1 MIPSQRRSVRLPVR
15 TLVCNLDHWNEATV
29 LNVSEGG
36 LALEAMGPVNLNRP
50 VRVVLDWA
58 EVSGSIEA
66 GGEVVWNERGRTGLR
81 FNSLADSSHARLVEW
96 LFQEVA
102 ARFVRRQPAMPDRR
116 PHGLTLPVPARR
128 RATEMPTRPAKEA
141 AHPGSP
147 SSPTLQLTALLTSEP
162 QIGAG
167 ELELP
172 PLLDLMAKR
181 AQCITHAAGAAIALG
196 ARHSAVCMARSGD
209 SAPDLGVAIGAGHG
223 LAGQCLANGAIVRS
237 DDVEQDPRA
246 DHESS
251 RLMGIRS
258 ALILPLHNQQAAIIG
273 LLGVFSGRTSAF
285 DDYDLATLQRMTD
298 VITSLAQPTPTTT
311 VSAL

>member
-1 MIPSQRRSVRLPVR
+1 MIPSLRRSVRLPVR

-36 LALEAMGPVNLNRP
+36 MALEAMGPVNLNRP

-81 FNSLADSSHARLVEW
+81 FTAVAESSRARLVEW

-102 ARFVRRQPAMPDRR
+102 ARFVRRQPVMADRR
-116 PHGLTLPVPARR
+116 PHGLTLPVPAARLAPETPP
-128 RATEMPTRPAKEA
+128 RAAKA
-141 AHPGSP
+141 AVSP
-147 SSPTLQLTALLTSEP
+147 IPQLSRTLHLTALLTSEP

-172 PLLDLMAKR
+172 ALLDLMAKR
-181 AQCITHAAGAAIALG
+181 AQCITHASGAAIALG
-196 ARHSAVCMARSGD
+196 TRHMAVCMARSGD
-209 SAPDLGVAIGAGHG
+209 LAPDLGVTIGAGRG
-223 LAGQCLANGAIVRS
+223 LAGECLASGAIVRC
-237 DDVEQDPRA
+237 DDVEGDRRSDP
-246 DHESS
+246 ESS
-251 RLMGIRS
+251 RQLGIRS
-258 ALILPLHNQQAAIIG
+258 TLLLPLYNQQAVVIG
-273 LLGVFSGRTSAF
+273 LLGAFSGRVSAF

-298 VITSLAQPTPTTT
+298 VITSLAEPMPATAA
-311 VSAL
+311 SAG